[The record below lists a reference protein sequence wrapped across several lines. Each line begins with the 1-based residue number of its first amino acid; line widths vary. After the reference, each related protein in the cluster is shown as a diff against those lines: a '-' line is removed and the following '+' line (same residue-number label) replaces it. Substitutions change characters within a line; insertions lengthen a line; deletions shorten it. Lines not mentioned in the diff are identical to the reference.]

1 MTAFPNYLDRRQPLP
16 LWAWRAL
23 AGASVLGALA
33 LVAVLFVDAHAGLIA
48 WWLFVLPVLPLVW
61 LLAPGLWRNVCPMA
75 ALNQYPRLLGFT
87 RGKTVPPWLRRNAF
101 AIQVVLYFAL
111 ISTRAPV
118 FDHNG
123 AAVGVLMLVA
133 LGAAFAGG
141 VAFKGKS
148 GWCGTF
154 CPLLPIQRLYG
165 QTPAV
170 PVPNAYC
177 RPCVGCV
184 KNCYDF
190 NPDVAAAA
198 DLADEDPRY
207 VAQRKIF
214 AGTFPGFV
222 IAFFT
227 IPSSQIAAPA
237 DMGISL
243 AGFYGQTV
251 AYMLVSLGAFYLLDA
266 LALVTP
272 VLLTAVFAAVALN
285 AHNVLR
291 FPTAFDWDKPGW
303 LLVGENVAVA
313 AVTVV
318 FVYRTWVK
326 EQLLGG
332 TVFGAAQQLDARPA
346 AGLEAARA
354 ASGETYEVTFLPQ
367 ARRAVARRGATLLE
381 VAEKAELPLEAGCR
395 MGVCGADPLTVLAG
409 DEQLSEVRSEERATL
424 ERLGLGP
431 ECRLACCARI
441 LGDVR
446 VSLDVSAGARTAEPR
461 AVDGYDRSIE
471 RVVVI
476 GNGIAGVTAA
486 DHVRRAHPDCAI
498 DLVGEE
504 LHPLYNRMAIS
515 RLVYGRTAMSGLL
528 LLPDDWYERNA
539 VTCWL
544 NTQVRGIDVAGRV
557 VVLGTGERLPY
568 DRLILAMGSSASVPP
583 LQGVGRAGVFVV
595 RRADDAGGVRAY
607 VQRHQCRRAV
617 VVGGGPLGIEVAYA
631 LHRLGLRVRI
641 VQRSDRLLR
650 RELDPHG
657 GELVRRYVEGLGIGV
672 ELGAEPTAVE
682 GDEAASALAL
692 ADARRL
698 PLDLL
703 VLCAGIRPNAE
714 LARAAGLAVGRGVLV
729 DEQMRTSDAAIFA
742 AGDVAEVAGEVR
754 GLWPNAVAQAEVA
767 AANAVGAPR
776 RYEPA
781 PPVAVVKGIGLAVTS
796 VGAVDAAPGD
806 EVLTVD
812 GSEAE
817 LRYARLVVRDGR
829 LAGAAFVGNW
839 PEQAEVLTAVA
850 EGRRLTVAPGDGI
863 AHHLP
868 RFV

>member
-1 MTAFPNYLDRRQPLP
+1 
-16 LWAWRAL
+16 
-23 AGASVLGALA
+23 
-33 LVAVLFVDAHAGLIA
+33 
-48 WWLFVLPVLPLVW
+48 
-61 LLAPGLWRNVCPMA
+61 
-75 ALNQYPRLLGFT
+75 
-87 RGKTVPPWLRRNAF
+87 VPPWLRRNAF
-101 AIQVVLYFAL
+101 VIQVVLYFAL

-154 CPLLPIQRLYG
+154 CPLLPVQRLYG

-222 IAFFT
+222 VAFFT

-266 LALVTP
+266 LAIVTP

-291 FPTAFDWDKPGW
+291 FPTAFDWDKPRW
-303 LLVGENVAVA
+303 LLVAESVLVG

-326 EQLLGG
+326 EQRL
-332 TVFGAAQQLDARPA
+332 AAASPHAGPQLDVRPA
-346 AGLEAARA
+346 GGLEAARA
-354 ASGETYEVTFLPQ
+354 ASGETHEVTFMPP
-367 ARRAVARRGATLLE
+367 ARRAVAQRGATLLE
-381 VAEKAELPLEAGCR
+381 VAEKSELPLEAGCR
-395 MGVCGADPLTVLAG
+395 MGLCGADPVTVVAG
-409 DEQLSEVRSEERATL
+409 GGHLSEILAEERATL
-424 ERLGLGP
+424 ERLGLGG
-431 ECRLACCARI
+431 ECRLACCARV
-441 LGDVR
+441 LGDVE
-446 VSLDVSAGARTAEPR
+446 VSLDVSAGARASEPR
-461 AVDGYDRSIE
+461 VGSGYDRSIE

-486 DHVRRAHPDCAI
+486 DHVRRVHPDCEI
-498 DLVGEE
+498 DVVGEE

-515 RLVYGRTAMSGLL
+515 RLVYGRTAMSGLM

-539 VTCWL
+539 ITCWL
-544 NTQVRGIDVAGRV
+544 NTQAHRIEPAERV
-557 VVLGTGERLPY
+557 VVLGTGERLRY
-568 DRLILAMGSSASVPP
+568 DRLILATGSSASVPP
-583 LQGVGRAGVFVV
+583 IAGVEREGVFVV
-595 RRADDAGGVRAY
+595 RRADDAGDVRAY
-607 VQRHQCRRAV
+607 VQRRRCRRAL
-617 VVGGGPLGIEVAYA
+617 VVGGGPLGIEAAYA

-641 VQRSDRLLR
+641 VQRSGRLLP
-650 RELDPHG
+650 RELDG
-657 GELVRRYVEGLGIGV
+657 RGSELVRRYVEGLGIGV
-672 ELGAEPTAVE
+672 ELGTAPAAVE
-682 GDEAASALAL
+682 GNGGASALAL
-692 ADARRL
+692 ADGRRL

-703 VLCAGIRPNAE
+703 VVCAGITPNVD
-714 LARAAGLAVGRGVLV
+714 LARAAGLAVRRGVLV
-729 DEQMRTSDAAIFA
+729 DEHMRTSDEAIFA

-754 GLWPNAVAQAEVA
+754 GLWPNAVAEAEVA
-767 AANAVGAPR
+767 AANAVGASR
-776 RYEPA
+776 RYEAA
-781 PPVAVVKGIGLAVTS
+781 PPVAVLKGIGLAVTS
-796 VGAVDAAPGD
+796 VGVVDAAPGD
-806 EVLTVD
+806 EVVTVD
-812 GSEAE
+812 GGETE

-829 LAGAAFVGNW
+829 VAGAAFVGNW
-839 PEQAEVLTAVA
+839 PEQAEVLVAVA
-850 EGRRLTVAPGDGI
+850 EGRRVTVAPGGGI